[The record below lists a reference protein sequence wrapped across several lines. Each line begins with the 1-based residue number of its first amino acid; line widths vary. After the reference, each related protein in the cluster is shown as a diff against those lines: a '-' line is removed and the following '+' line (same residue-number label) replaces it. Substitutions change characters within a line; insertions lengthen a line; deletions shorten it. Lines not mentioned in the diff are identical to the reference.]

1 MDLQLEA
8 EANDEENKALIV
20 EFLKD
25 YTEIYEEITAM
36 KRTRGE
42 PARTVVDGLDVYPE
56 APDRTLMNIA
66 LHLAKQS
73 LGNLGTVLVA
83 TKDSDFTLVSR
94 AFEER
99 FGFGV
104 AKNSRALNSFLHG

>member
-8 EANDEENKALIV
+8 EANDEVYKTQVVN
-20 EFLKD
+20 FLTD

-56 APDRTLMNIA
+56 APDRTLMHIA
-66 LHLAKQS
+66 IHLAKQS
-73 LGNLGTVLVA
+73 LGNLGTILIA
-83 TKDSDFTLVSR
+83 TRDSDFTLVSR